1 MYPANGIRKFFGPK
15 RDPKGDYEM
24 TRSENNDECAVC
36 KDIVLDNEELE
47 RDIREFRSMI
57 VAAHDFHGEIFERHG
72 DSEDIFWINS
82 HLGRAFLDPDEL
94 LKVLPDEQSKRS

>member
-1 MYPANGIRKFFGPK
+1 
-15 RDPKGDYEM
+15 M
-24 TRSENNDECAVC
+24 TRSVENNNKCSVC

-47 RDIREFRSMI
+47 RDIRKLQSLI

-82 HLGRAFLDPDEL
+82 HLGKAFSDPDEL
-94 LKVLPDEQSKRS
+94 LMILPKD